1 MENEELV
8 ETTGSENETKEE
20 KEVKTYTEQEVM
32 ALLQKESD
40 RRVTQALNKQKKDYE
55 KKISLSKLDEAARGE
70 AEKDMRIQEL
80 EEKLKE
86 YALLENKNEVVKV
99 LSARGLSAEF
109 ADIVEVGEDLEQAQQ
124 RIDKLDKLIKAAV
137 AAEVKAR
144 LAKGVPA
151 TGSAA
156 SSEPTKEEFRK
167 MTLAQQAELYKTNPE
182 LYKKLTK

>member
-1 MENEELV
+1 MENEELEV
-8 ETTGSENETKEE
+8 TTSSEETKEEE
-20 KEVKTYTEQEVM
+20 KEVKTYTQEEVM

-40 RRVTQALNKQKKDYE
+40 RRVTQALNKQKKEYD
-55 KKISLSKLDEAARGE
+55 KKLSLSKLDEAARGE

-86 YALLENKNEVVKV
+86 YTLLENKNEVIKV

-109 ADIVEVGEDLEQAQQ
+109 ADIVEVGEDLEIAQQ

-137 AAEVKAR
+137 AAEVKSR
-144 LAKGVPA
+144 LTKGVPA
-151 TGSAA
+151 TGTPSA
-156 SSEPTKEEFRK
+156 ELTREEFKK
-167 MTLAQQAELYKTNPE
+167 MTLAQQAALYKDNPE